1 MTFATSTVFLIA
13 LEAIS
18 VCTIVRTDAHE
29 AKSGWTY
36 PPACCKAQGLDGDCE
51 AIPTQ
56 DISRGPRG
64 FSVLLHAG
72 DHHLVTKPHLFFIP
86 YGDEIPSGDGRY
98 HICLHPTE
106 NDVNCFFSPPDS
118 S

>member
-1 MTFATSTVFLIA
+1 MTLATSTVSLIT
-13 LEAIS
+13 LGAIS

-36 PPACCKAQGLDGDCE
+36 PPACCKAQGLMGDCE

-64 FSVLLHAG
+64 FSVFLHAG
-72 DHHLVTKPHLFFIP
+72 DHHLATQPHLFFIP
-86 YGDEIPSGDGRY
+86 YGNEIPSGDGRY

>member
-1 MTFATSTVFLIA
+1 MTLTTSTLSMITFAV
-13 LEAIS
+13 IS
-18 VCTIVRTDAHE
+18 VGIPARTDAHQ
-29 AKSGWTY
+29 ADSGWTY
-36 PPACCKAQGLDGDCE
+36 PPACCNAHDDCE
-51 AIPTQ
+51 AIPAQ
-56 DISRGPRG
+56 DISRGTRG
-64 FSVLLHAG
+64 FSVFLHAG
-72 DHHLVTKPHLFFIP
+72 DHHLATKPHFFFIP

>member
-1 MTFATSTVFLIA
+1 MTLATSTVSLITFA
-13 LEAIS
+13 VIS
-18 VCTIVRTDAHE
+18 VGILVRTDAHQ
-29 AKSGWTY
+29 ADSGWN
-36 PPACCKAQGLDGDCE
+36 PPACCKAHDLGGDCE
-51 AIPTQ
+51 AIPAQ

-64 FSVLLHAG
+64 FSVFLHAG
-72 DHHLVTKPHLFFIP
+72 DHHLATKPHLFFIP

-118 S
+118 A

>member
-1 MTFATSTVFLIA
+1 MTLATSAVRLIT
-13 LEAIS
+13 LGAIS

-29 AKSGWTY
+29 AKSAWTY
-36 PPACCKAQGLDGDCE
+36 PPACCRAQGLVGDCQ

-56 DISRGPRG
+56 GISRGPRG
-64 FSVLLHAG
+64 FSVFLHPG
-72 DHHLVTKPHLFFIP
+72 DHYLATQPHLFFIP